1 MKVNYNIECIVIL
14 NSFKTIDLL
23 MLQEG
28 MY

>member
-1 MKVNYNIECIVIL
+1 MKVNYSIECIVIL